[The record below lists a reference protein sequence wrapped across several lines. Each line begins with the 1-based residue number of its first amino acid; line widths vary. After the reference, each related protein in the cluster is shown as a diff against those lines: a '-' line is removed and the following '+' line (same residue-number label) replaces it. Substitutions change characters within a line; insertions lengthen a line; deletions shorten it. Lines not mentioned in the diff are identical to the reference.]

1 MRTYVPR
8 IVDDELT
15 ELLDGVPAIA
25 LEGPKGVGKTATA
38 LRRAATVFEL
48 DRPSQ
53 RAVLEADPTLAE
65 HGDPPILLDEWQRL
79 PPLWDMVRR
88 AVDQDSAPGRFLLT
102 GSALANDVPIHS
114 GAGRIV
120 SVRMRPLTLAERGV
134 AQPSVSLARLLARD
148 ASHLAGESDVDL
160 ATYMHEIVA
169 SGFPAVR
176 ATSGRAQRALLDGYL
191 QRIAERDFPDQ
202 GIKVRKPAALH
213 AWLRAHAA
221 ATATHASYNRI
232 LDAATPGE
240 ATRGE
245 ADKPARSTTEAFR
258 HVLANLWI
266 LGPLPAWSPSD
277 NRLHRLAQAPK
288 HHLADPALAARL
300 LGVSAD
306 AILRGGDAGPHILR
320 DGTLAA
326 RLFESLVALSVRVY
340 AQAADARVGH
350 FRTRNGDHEVD
361 LVIER
366 YDGRVLAIEVKMAA
380 HVGDD
385 DVRHLTWLRER
396 LGPDLLDAIVV
407 TTGRHAYR
415 RKDGIGVV
423 PAALVGP

>member
-15 ELLDGVPAIA
+15 ELLDGAPAIA

-53 RAVLEADPTLAE
+53 RAVLEADPTLAG
-65 HGDPPILLDEWQRL
+65 HGDPPVLLDEWQRL

-88 AVDQDSAPGRFLLT
+88 AVDQNPAPGRFLLT
-102 GSALANDVPIHS
+102 GSAVANDVPIHS

-120 SVRMRPLTLAERGV
+120 SVRMRPLALAERGV
-134 AQPSVSLARLLARD
+134 AQPSVSLASLLARD
-148 ASHLAGESDVDL
+148 ASDLAGESGVDL

-191 QRIAERDFPDQ
+191 HRIAERDFPDQ

-213 AWLRAHAA
+213 AWLRAYAA
-221 ATATHASYNRI
+221 ATATNASYNRI
-232 LDAATPGE
+232 LDAATP
-240 ATRGE
+240 GE

-266 LGPLPAWSPSD
+266 LDPLPAWSPSD

-306 AILRGGDAGPHILR
+306 ALLRGDDAGAHMLR

-366 YDGRVLAIEVKMAA
+366 DDGRVLAIEVKMAA

-423 PAALVGP
+423 PAALLGP

>member
-1 MRTYVPR
+1 MGSYLPR

-15 ELLDGVPAIA
+15 ELLEGAPAVA

-38 LRRAATVFEL
+38 LRRATTVFEL

-53 RAVLEADPTLAE
+53 RAVLEADPTLVE
-65 HGDPPILLDEWQRL
+65 RRDPPVLLDEWQRL
-79 PPLWDMVRR
+79 PPLWDTVRR
-88 AVDQDSAPGRFLLT
+88 AVDTDPASGRFLLT
-102 GSALANDVPIHS
+102 GSAVADDVPVHS

-120 SVRMRPLTLAERGV
+120 SIRMRPLSLAERDIS
-134 AQPSVSLARLLARD
+134 QTSVSLAGLLARD
-148 ASHLAGESDVDL
+148 ASDLTGESDVDL
-160 ATYMHEIVA
+160 AAYMGEIVT
-169 SGFPAVR
+169 SGFPALR
-176 ATSGRAQRALLDGYL
+176 ATTGRALRALLDGYL
-191 QRIAERDFPDQ
+191 ERIAQRDFPDQ
-202 GIKVRKPAALH
+202 GITVRRPAALH
-213 AWLRAHAA
+213 AWLRAYAA
-221 ATATHASYNRI
+221 ATATNASYNRI
-232 LDAATPGE
+232 LDAATP
-240 ATRGE
+240 GE

-258 HVLANLWI
+258 HVLSNLWI
-266 LGPLPAWSPSD
+266 LDPLPAWSPSD

-306 AILRGGDAGPHILR
+306 ALLRGHETGPRMLR

-361 LVIER
+361 LVVESD
-366 YDGRVLAIEVKMAA
+366 DGRVLAIEVKMAA

-385 DVRHLTWLRER
+385 DVRHLVWLRDR
-396 LGPDLLDAIVV
+396 LGTDLVDAIVV
-407 TTGRHAYR
+407 TTGSHAYR

-423 PAALVGP
+423 PAALLGA

>member
-1 MRTYVPR
+1 MSRYLPR

-15 ELLDGVPAIA
+15 ELLDGVPAVA

-38 LRRAATVFEL
+38 LRRATTVFEL
-48 DRPSQ
+48 DRPSE
-53 RAVLEADPTLAE
+53 RAVLEADPTQVE
-65 HGDPPILLDEWQRL
+65 RGGPPVLLDEWQRFA
-79 PPLWDMVRR
+79 PLWDTVRR
-88 AVDQDSAPGRFLLT
+88 AVDRDPAPGRFLLT
-102 GSALANDVPIHS
+102 GSAVADDVPVHS

-120 SVRMRPLTLAERGV
+120 SVRMRPLSLAERGV
-134 AQPSVSLARLLARD
+134 ARPSVSLARLLAHD
-148 ASHLAGESDVDL
+148 AGQLAGASDVDL
-160 ATYMHEIVA
+160 AAYMREIVA
-169 SGFPAVR
+169 SGFPALR
-176 ATSGRAQRALLDGYL
+176 ATTGRAQRALLDGYL
-191 QRIAERDFPDQ
+191 ERIAQRDFPDQ
-202 GIKVRKPAALH
+202 GLAVRRPAALH
-213 AWLRAHAA
+213 AWMRAYAA
-221 ATATHASYNRI
+221 ATATNASYNRI
-232 LDAATPGE
+232 LDAATP
-240 ATRGE
+240 GE

-258 HVLANLWI
+258 HVLSNLWI
-266 LGPLPAWSPSD
+266 LDPLPAWSPSD

-306 AILRGGDAGPHILR
+306 ALLRGGEAGPSALR

-366 YDGRVLAIEVKMAA
+366 GDGRVLAIEVKMAA
-380 HVGDD
+380 HVDDD
-385 DVRHLTWLRER
+385 DVRHLVWLRDR
-396 LGPDLLDAIVV
+396 LGSDLVDAIVV

-415 RKDGIGVV
+415 RKDGVGVV
-423 PAALVGP
+423 PAALLGA